1 MAGSRFDLISR
12 GAEEIITE
20 EELASL
26 LDEKEKIR
34 SYVGFE
40 PSGIVHIGQGFV
52 VARKIIDFSEAGLDT
67 TILLADW

>member
-40 PSGIVHIGQGFV
+40 PSGIVQ
-52 VARKIIDFSEAGLDT
+52 
-67 TILLADW
+67 